1 MSAAT
6 PVCSASSRVAAS
18 AKELV
23 AQHGANARSRATE
36 KAEADRIAND
46 AEAERIRVSAAA
58 EAERAEVL
66 GAAEAASTRLLG
78 EAAAAGEAA
87 RIDVYRDLDA
97 RLLTALALNELAA
110 NLPAID
116 NLTITPDLLTDV
128 IRRFGGAA

>member
-1 MSAAT
+1 MSGRGAAV
-6 PVCSASSRVAAS
+6 PPGNGSLGEGPALEGCAVGFGLDLLPGRRLKRPLQVVLGPDRHDPDVSDHHSPLGKAAS
-18 AKELV
+18 P
-23 AQHGANARSRATE
+23 
-36 KAEADRIAND
+36 
-46 AEAERIRVSAAA
+46 
-58 EAERAEVL
+58 
-66 GAAEAASTRLLG
+66 RLLG